1 MITLYSCNPNAD
13 GGAVFLAASKAAY
26 KAHLETNFKIKAFTE
41 DSYRLNENTL
51 IVAEDTNLWKAC
63 YVLWEYGKETRFYF
77 IDRYVQESGFYRYE
91 VHLDLWATYIYD
103 ISTLQLRVRKSTK
116 TYTSMHYPAFYE
128 TDLRAVPALT
138 YPDLSTYGF
147 TSAGAV
153 TNPDR
158 LSVVFF
164 LSVSIQE
171 FLISDQATAT
181 LPLVIGLND
190 WITYLGTKNVSLSN
204 ADALRSLCNFVANA
218 ISANL
223 YIAGINEQA
232 AKVLNA
238 YIIPTACLTK
248 SASKKV
254 RVTMSGY
261 EYYSGIAEALLC
273 DAYILESVSGLDI
286 PNTNVDLLSI
296 VYCGS
301 KANQMP
307 VAANGAPATSG
318 GGSGYDKTIKGV
330 SLRFFLKADSL
341 SAILRQ
347 GNHAQ
352 DMTDIFKISILYAN
366 GDASALRDIQAEM
379 GKAAQSILSI
389 VTAVASQGNPLA
401 VANAVGT
408 IAGNTASS
416 IVENGGMGATPR
428 PIPTGGDAM
437 TTYLDGQNLKAPL
450 VFAEYWNSG
459 NKSFIN
465 EINESGLIVDESESN
480 LYNLKNYLSLETL
493 GSGKPDFV
501 QATLVADKAPTDA
514 LYYICS
520 HLASGIKIFFL

>member
-26 KAHLETNFKIKAFTE
+26 KTHLETNFKIKAFTE
-41 DSYRLNENTL
+41 DSYRLNGNTL

-103 ISTLQLRVRKSTK
+103 ISTLQLRIRKSTK

-128 TDLRAVPALT
+128 TDLLAVPALT

-164 LSVSIQE
+164 LSISLNQ
-171 FLISDQATAT
+171 FLISDKSTAT
-181 LPLVIGLND
+181 LPLAIGLD
-190 WITYLGTKNVSLSN
+190 EWITYLNSHSITLSN
-204 ADALRSLCNFVANA
+204 ADALRSLCNLVAN
-218 ISANL
+218 
-223 YIAGINEQA
+223 INEA
-232 AKVLNA
+232 NPYITGIVDSPAKVLNA
-238 YIIPTACLTK
+238 YVVPTACISK
-248 SASKKV
+248 SASRKV
-254 RVTMSGY
+254 LCFANGF
-261 EYYSGIAEALLC
+261 EYYAQTATYTSI
-273 DAYILESVSGLDI
+273 DAYIVEGVSGIDI
-286 PNTNVDLLSI
+286 PSTNVDLLSF

-301 KANQMP
+301 KSNQMP
-307 VAANGAPATSG
+307 VAANGAPAASG

-330 SLRFFLKADSL
+330 SLRFFMKADSL

-352 DMTDIFKISILYAN
+352 EMTDIFKISILYAN
-366 GDASALRDIQAEM
+366 GDASALRDLQHEV
-379 GKAAQSILSI
+379 GKATQSILSI
-389 VTAVASQGNPLA
+389 VGAVATQGNPLA
-401 VANAVGT
+401 VANAV
-408 IAGNTASS
+408 NTTMANAASAL
-416 IVENGGMGATPR
+416 IENGSGGGMPR

-437 TTYLDGQNLKAPL
+437 TTWLDGQSLKAPL

-480 LYNLKNYLSLETL
+480 LYNLKPYLSIETL

-520 HLASGIKIFFL
+520 HLASGLKIFFL